1 MLFRSMAQFILKE
14 NGYVMSWGAGGSNGT
29 GLLGHGNTSNLD
41 TPTTI
46 SGLSDIIQVSDN
58 DNQHVLF
65 LKNDGTVYS
74 SGLNGNGQLG
84 HGDTT
89 NRSSATLI
97 SGLSDVI
104 QVSAGAGTSLF
115 LLKDGTVKSC
125 GKNDN
130 NQISP
135 GSTSDIT
142 TPAAISG
149 LSNVVKVLAGKNCSF
164 FIINDGTVKVLGSSG
179 GGVFGD
185 NLTGTKTTLYTLS
198 LTNVIDISTSLN
210 TTFSAV
216 VLSDG
221 TVKTTGNNS
230 RGQLGQGNTTNLT
243 SWTAVSGL
251 SDIIKV
257 WCFGHSG
264 TECSFFLK
272 SNGTVFACG
281 DNGLGQLGVGDT
293 TDRTSPTTTGYT
305 NIASFGHD
313 HIGKR
318 SFGVDKDGNF
328 RYAGQNTSGSEFGTG
343 NDETTTITSTVTT
356 QTTTTYVADTWSV
369 TSGGQRL
376 QGNNNIFKHLESS
389 TALAATSYP
398 AKFRFISNST
408 TGTYAINNK
417 KVETMKSQG
426 TFYAYSDTA
435 APSTSS
441 GGDPYVKTIY
451 GELYKLDNISG
462 YCRMLQGKIDN
473 KNFVLNVE
481 MKMDNEEEEEEM
493 NAWSSYWDDKNIIK
507 NNDDSHEQTNQSF
520 FTKVYIKYGESEL
533 LFDIPNFKVLKQE
546 NNGIE
551 LNYLDKTNYSTL
563 PMYTNDGTE
572 DTLYVKCGEVVI
584 MILRSSNKQIRSE
597 VSIGGHAHIKEPYG
611 FIVTPMN
618 TKICSIK
625 KLNTTKFLEKKK
637 TPNYKRET
645 HNYFYTINKDTKQ
658 CEKNLQTIKCF

>member
-1 MLFRSMAQFILKE
+1 MAQFILKE
-14 NGYVMSWGAGGSNGT
+14 NGYVMSWGAGGSNGL

-46 SGLSDIIQVSDN
+46 SGLSDIVQVSDH

-74 SGLNGNGQLG
+74 CGKNNNGQLG

-89 NRSSATLI
+89 NRTSPTLI

-104 QVSAGAGTSLF
+104 QVSAGSGNSLF

-125 GKNDN
+125 GANNN
-130 NQISP
+130 NQSAP

-142 TPAAISG
+142 SPTAITG
-149 LSNVVKVLAGKNCSF
+149 LSDVVQVITTGFVSF
-164 FIINDGTVKVLGSSG
+164 FVINDGTVKGIGLNYDGI
-179 GGVFGD
+179 FGD
-185 NLTGTKTTLYTLS
+185 GANTRDYDTLTTLS
-198 LTNVIDISTSLN
+198 GVSNVIHLAASGSHAAI
-210 TTFSAV
+210 

-221 TVKTTGNNS
+221 TVKTTGNGGNG
-230 RGQLGQGNTTNLT
+230 RLGHGNTTSIN
-243 SWTAVSGL
+243 SWTTISGL
-251 SDIIKV
+251 SGIVKA
-257 WCFGHSG
+257 WCHTTG
-264 TECSFFLK
+264 TSFFLK
-272 SNGTVFACG
+272 SNGTIYSCG
-281 DNGLGQLGVGDT
+281 YANYGTLGVGDR
-293 TDRTSPTTTGYT
+293 TDRTTPTASGFT
-305 NIASFGHD
+305 NVASFSGNFY
-313 HIGKR
+313 I
-318 SFGVDKDGNF
+318 SVAIDKDGN
-328 RYAGQNTSGSEFGTG
+328 YKYSGYNNNGSEFGTG
-343 NDETTTITSTVTT
+343 SSATPTVVSTVTT
-356 QTTTTYVADTWSV
+356 QTTTTYVGNTWV
-369 TSGGQRL
+369 PLDGGQRL
-376 QGNNNIFKHLESS
+376 QGNNVFKHLEKSS
-389 TALAATSYP
+389 SLAASDYP
-398 AKFRFISNST
+398 DKFRFLTNST
-408 TGTYAINNK
+408 SGTYAVSFK
-417 KVETMKSQG
+417 KVETMKSEG
-426 TFYAYSDTA
+426 TFYAYSNTA
-435 APSTSS
+435 ASSSSS

-481 MKMDNEEEEEEM
+481 MMRDSADDERDM
-493 NAWSSYWDDKNIIK
+493 NNWSSYWDDKNIIK
-507 NNDDSHEQTNQSF
+507 NNDDSHSQFNQSF

-546 NNGIE
+546 NNEIK
-551 LNYLDKTNYSTL
+551 LNYLDKKNYSTL

-572 DTLYVKCGEVVI
+572 DTVYVKCGEVVI

-637 TPNYKRET
+637 TPEFKKEIT
-645 HNYFYTINKDTKQ
+645 SFFYTINKDTKQ
-658 CEKNLQTIKCF
+658 YEKNLQTIKCF